1 MTEYSMLF
9 KGFVVSYVTVINKQL
24 NLLTYI
30 EEISYYNC
38 PLPASLPFLYSSGT
52 AILTGIRRRTDNIF
66 GVPLKCPLI

>member
-30 EEISYYNC
+30 EEINYYNC
-38 PLPASLPFLYSSGT
+38 PLPVSVPFLYSSGT
-52 AILTGIRRRTDNIF
+52 AILTGIRRLE
-66 GVPLKCPLI
+66 VE